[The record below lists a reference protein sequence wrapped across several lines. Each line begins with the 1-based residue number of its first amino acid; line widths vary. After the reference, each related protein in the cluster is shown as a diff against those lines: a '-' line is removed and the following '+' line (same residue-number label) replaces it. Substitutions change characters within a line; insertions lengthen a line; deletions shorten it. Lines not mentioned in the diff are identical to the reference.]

1 MSSTDSRDGVIWMT
15 DMSLIIYQ
23 PSSNKNRNAFSRY
36 FYPSAQQE
44 MWSVSCCDTG
54 LSQTMAHLFLHCQL
68 ALKAQLS
75 NLIVLPAELGALLL
89 IYSLRREKIGCEMR
103 FCGCGVCLYSLKHG
117 YRKVALTW
125 NDKSKCFGV
134 LQ

>member
-1 MSSTDSRDGVIWMT
+1 M
-15 DMSLIIYQ
+15 
-23 PSSNKNRNAFSRY
+23 PSAGI
-36 FYPSAQQE
+36 FYPSAQRE
-44 MWSVSCCDTG
+44 MWRVSCCDMG

-89 IYSLRREKIGCEMR
+89 IYSWRREKIGCEMR
-103 FCGCGVCLYSLKHG
+103 LCGCGVCLYSLKHG
-117 YRKVALTW
+117 YGKVALSW

-134 LQ
+134 LQKRSQSFDSSGLITQNLKTIIFGT